1 MNAGLTIAVDAMSGD
16 HGAAVAVPAALD
28 VLSSTP
34 DLRLLIVGRGEVV
47 RPLVAGADPAR
58 CTVVEASEVVGMDER
73 PQDAV
78 RRKKDSSMR
87 VAIDLVKKGEAA
99 ACVSAG
105 NTGALLATARFVLG
119 MVPGIDRPAIVSAL
133 PTAHGHTVMLDLGAN
148 PDCTA
153 EHLVQFAVM
162 GSVIASDLHG
172 IDRPRIGL
180 LNIGEEAIKGT
191 DELREAHRR
200 LAAAPVNYR
209 GFVEGNVIFSGEV
222 DVVVTD
228 GFSGNIAL
236 KTMEGVARFI
246 GSVMREEFTSS
257 PLRKLGAL
265 AASPALRG
273 LKRRMTR
280 APTTARAWWVWPAWS
295 SRATAARTA
304 RRSRARCVWRSWRR
318 ARAFPARSAI
328 SWRASPLLGP
338 PAAHP
343 GHEVD
348 ATPLER
354 RGERAGTARRSR
366 APRQRLAVAQEFLV
380 RLDLVAQ
387 LPEHQLD
394 HHRVVEQADARDVV
408 RDDVLGIA
416 DVGQRGEHRTALAVA
431 ELPVRIGQHRVQ
443 GLELAEPLGDE
454 VRQRGALQCLNEFRR
469 RTEDLLVVGD
479 ADRRPR
485 TLQFAPEMAQVA
497 IGELDGDLVRH
508 VFPPRRGRL
517 LSEPRHGQRGRK
529 DSTGTFQLECAELP

>member
-28 VLSSTP
+28 VLSTTP

-87 VAIDLVKKGEAA
+87 VAINLVKKGEAA

-119 MVPGIDRPAIVSAL
+119 MVPGIDRPAIVSAV
-133 PTAHGHTVMLDLGAN
+133 PAAHGHTVMLDLGAN

-180 LNIGEEAIKGT
+180 LNIGEEEIKGT

-200 LAAAPVNYR
+200 LAAAPIDFR

-246 GSVMREEFTSS
+246 GSVMREEFTAN

-265 AASPALRG
+265 AAAPSLRG
-273 LKRRMTR
+273 LKRRIDPR
-280 APTTARAWWVWPAWS
+280 AYNGASMVGLAGVVIKSHGGADRAAFASAVRVAIVEARKGVPAQIG
-295 SRATAARTA
+295 ALM
-304 RRSRARCVWRSWRR
+304 
-318 ARAFPARSAI
+318 
-328 SWRASPLLGP
+328 ASV
-338 PAAHP
+338 A
-343 GHEVD
+343 
-348 ATPLER
+348 
-354 RGERAGTARRSR
+354 
-366 APRQRLAVAQEFLV
+366 APRPA
-380 RLDLVAQ
+380 
-387 LPEHQLD
+387 
-394 HHRVVEQADARDVV
+394 
-408 RDDVLGIA
+408 G
-416 DVGQRGEHRTALAVA
+416 
-431 ELPVRIGQHRVQ
+431 
-443 GLELAEPLGDE
+443 
-454 VRQRGALQCLNEFRR
+454 GAS
-469 RTEDLLVVGD
+469 G
-479 ADRRPR
+479 P
-485 TLQFAPEMAQVA
+485 
-497 IGELDGDLVRH
+497 
-508 VFPPRRGRL
+508 
-517 LSEPRHGQRGRK
+517 
-529 DSTGTFQLECAELP
+529 

>member
-28 VLSSTP
+28 VLSTTP

-47 RPLVAGADPAR
+47 RPLVAGADPTR

-73 PQDAV
+73 PKDAV
-78 RRKKDSSMR
+78 RRKKNSSMR
-87 VAIDLVKKGEAA
+87 VAINLVRQGEAA

-119 MVPGIDRPAIVSAL
+119 MVPGIDRPAIVSAV
-133 PTAHGHTVMLDLGAN
+133 PAAHGHTVMLDLGAN

-180 LNIGEEAIKGT
+180 LNIGEEEIKGT

-200 LAAAPVNYR
+200 LAAAPINFR

-246 GSVMREEFTSS
+246 GSVMREEFTAS

-273 LKRRMTR
+273 LKRRLDPSVYNGASMVGLAGVVIKSHGGADR
-280 APTTARAWWVWPAWS
+280 AAFASAVRVAIAEARKGVPAQIG
-295 SRATAARTA
+295 ALM
-304 RRSRARCVWRSWRR
+304 
-318 ARAFPARSAI
+318 
-328 SWRASPLLGP
+328 ASV
-338 PAAHP
+338 A
-343 GHEVD
+343 
-348 ATPLER
+348 
-354 RGERAGTARRSR
+354 
-366 APRQRLAVAQEFLV
+366 APRPV
-380 RLDLVAQ
+380 D
-387 LPEHQLD
+387 
-394 HHRVVEQADARDVV
+394 DAS
-408 RDDVLGIA
+408 
-416 DVGQRGEHRTALAVA
+416 
-431 ELPVRIGQHRVQ
+431 
-443 GLELAEPLGDE
+443 
-454 VRQRGALQCLNEFRR
+454 
-469 RTEDLLVVGD
+469 
-479 ADRRPR
+479 
-485 TLQFAPEMAQVA
+485 AP
-497 IGELDGDLVRH
+497 
-508 VFPPRRGRL
+508 
-517 LSEPRHGQRGRK
+517 
-529 DSTGTFQLECAELP
+529 